1 VNIGK
6 RQRKVVVTPSP
17 EPEPVPEPEPAPAG
31 QAQAGVPA
39 AGRPGDDDL
48 AGAQE
53 AQRARLARAAADPR

>member
-17 EPEPVPEPEPAPAG
+17 DPEPVPEPAPAG
-31 QAQAGVPA
+31 QAEVGVPA
-39 AGRPGDDDL
+39 AGGLAEDDL

-53 AQRARLARAAADPR
+53 AQRARVARAAAEPR